1 MDFHD
6 YGIPCKPLPTMD
18 AQWVGANYDAPPAID
33 GTVLIS
39 AGDLSGFEFGPP
51 SLNPYELFK
60 QVKPTT
66 VIDYSVFVYEGH
78 FEIPKA
84 AARSHTLKA
93 RDLLKAKQLP
103 EALAESQQAV
113 DARSTIRTREY
124 RIRGCV
130 YCHAAPAGSSRAYMK
145 APALAQTIAPEFQT
159 GSVAHLQEKLAT
171 K

>member
-1 MDFHD
+1 
-6 YGIPCKPLPTMD
+6 MD

-113 DARSTIRTREY
+113 ALDPQS
-124 RIRGCV
+124 V
-130 YCHAAPAGSSRAYMK
+130 PANTVLGDVFTAMQRPQEAHEAYTK
-145 APALAQTIAPEFQT
+145 ALTLAQTIAPEFQT
-159 GSVAHLQEKLAT
+159 GSVAHLQEKLAA